1 MTPAAAIKVPAVRQ
15 PGELA
20 RSIVLHVLVYAGA
33 ATMLLPFL
41 WMVSTSLK
49 ESGSVFDIPP
59 KWIPSPLAWGN
70 YGETLDAL
78 PFGWMFLNTIIVS
91 SSITFGQLLTSSLAG
106 YAFARVDFAG
116 RDRLFLAYLA
126 TMMVP
131 GAVTMIPVF
140 ITIRM
145 LDLVDTYWALILP
158 GVFTAYGT
166 FMMRQ
171 FFMAIPRE
179 LEEAA
184 FIDGTGHFGV
194 YWRIVLPLS
203 KPALATLG
211 TFTFMGA
218 WRDFMWP
225 LLVTNSE
232 TMQTLTVGLASFQ
245 GMYYTA
251 WPLLMAG
258 SVLVM
263 APLVAVFLFNQRFF
277 IESIKLEGIKG

>member
-1 MTPAAAIKVPAVRQ
+1 MPTATAIRAGRGLPALLRS
-15 PGELA
+15 LA
-20 RSIVLHVLVYAGA
+20 LHALVYAGA
-33 ATMLLPFL
+33 ITMLLPFL

-59 KWIPSPLAWGN
+59 KWIPDPVAWGN
-70 YGETLDAL
+70 YRETLDAL
-78 PFGWMFLNTIIVS
+78 PFGWMFLNTVIVS
-91 SSITFGQLLTSSLAG
+91 GAITLGQLLTSSLAG
-106 YAFARVDFAG
+106 YAFARIPFRG

-131 GAVTMIPVF
+131 GAVTMIPIF

-171 FFMAIPRE
+171 FFMAIPRAI
-179 LEEAA
+179 EEAA
-184 FIDGTGHFGV
+184 FIDGSGHFGV

-232 TMQTLTVGLASFQ
+232 TMQTLSVGLASFQ

-277 IESIKLEGIKG
+277 IESIKLEGVKG

>member
-1 MTPAAAIKVPAVRQ
+1 MTPSATSVAAVAARPS
-15 PGELA
+15 GLA
-20 RSIVLHVLVYAGA
+20 RSVALHALVYAGA
-33 ATMLLPFL
+33 ATMLLPFI

-49 ESGSVFDIPP
+49 ASGSVFDVPP
-59 KWIPSPLAWGN
+59 KWIPNPVAWGN
-70 YGETLDAL
+70 YRETLESL
-78 PFGWMFLNTIIVS
+78 PFGWMFVNTVIVS
-91 SSITFGQLLTSSLAG
+91 GCITLGQLLTSSLAG
-106 YAFARVDFAG
+106 YAFARVDFRG

-140 ITIRM
+140 ITVRM

-184 FIDGTGHFGV
+184 FIDGSGHFGV
-194 YWRIVLPLS
+194 YRRIVLPLS

-232 TMQTLTVGLASFQ
+232 TMQTLAVGLASFQ

-263 APLVAVFLFNQRFF
+263 APLVGVFLFNQRFF